1 MRCGSLWQLHIAESM
16 NQDEVDGS
24 PHIRHA
30 LAQWRLLDENDS
42 PMPVG
47 EKLGIRV
54 AKVGLEPQDLRSG
67 LMGFLDEHPSDLLV
81 LATHGRDG
89 IARWM
94 HAR

>member
-16 NQDEVDGS
+16 NQDEVDGF